1 MGQQASDL
9 TGGRNLKNISFRDE
23 DYAEGNTGTP
33 VAPEETNLEND
44 RSQEELFSRIRDHF
58 EGDVSPFYAPDRDTA
73 LALALAAAAEK
84 NSLYLCSKTSYAA
97 NGGSASITGIAGMKP
112 LGIPSEFGKVH
123 PETISRYLGALPKH
137 EYDRCNIVVLSQP
150 TEYGLVYTPEEIE
163 EICLCAHENNTL
175 VLMDGSRLFFAA
187 ANLLRPFREQT
198 LFAGVDVATFG
209 AAKNG
214 VAGGEAVLISKRE
227 IAERFRKLQNEM
239 RIDLSRA
246 SSFSSGFDC
255 LLTYR
260 LWRKR
265 ALHAN
270 EMAATL
276 GNELSGIPEIRL
288 VCNVETNK
296 VIAEVPPGVL
306 QRLNKEYSLR
316 TFRCPRD
323 TVRFVTNYT
332 TSREDINRLID
343 VLSI

>member
-1 MGQQASDL
+1 M
-9 TGGRNLKNISFRDE
+9 KNISFCDE
-23 DYAEGNTGTP
+23 DYAGKFPGGLIASEDP
-33 VAPEETNLEND
+33 DDHAPSRSEND
-44 RSQEELFSRIRDHF
+44 SSQEELFSRIRDHF

-84 NSLYLCSKTSYAA
+84 NSRYLCSKTSYAA
-97 NGGSASITGIAGMKP
+97 AGAYASVAGIAGMQP
-112 LGIPSEFGKVH
+112 LGIPSEFGKLH
-123 PETISRYLGALPKH
+123 PETISKFLGALPKH
-137 EYDRCNIVVLSQP
+137 EYGRCKIVLLSQP

-163 EICLCAHENNTL
+163 EICLYAHENDTL

-187 ANLLRPFREQT
+187 ARLLRPFREQT

-214 VAGGEAVLISKRE
+214 VAGGEAVLISKRA
-227 IAERFRKLQNEM
+227 IAERFRKLQREM

-246 SSFSSGFDC
+246 GSFSSGFDC

-270 EMAATL
+270 EMAAAL
-276 GNELSGIPEIRL
+276 GNELSDIPGIRL

-296 VIAEVPPGVL
+296 VLAEVSPGVL
-306 QRLNKEYSLR
+306 QRLNEEYSLR
-316 TFRCPRD
+316 TFRCPGD
-323 TVRFVTNYT
+323 VVRFVTSYT
-332 TSREDINRLID
+332 TSSADVNRLID
-343 VLSI
+343 ALR